1 MNEAGKFDFEKLKVG
16 AGGMEVTLAPT
27 AEFEAGGLPLPILDV
42 ELNGEAFEKLRERM
56 SGTEVECLL
65 RIKKTPDA

>member
-1 MNEAGKFDFEKLKVG
+1 MNGAGKFDFEKLKVR
-16 AGGMEVTLAPT
+16 AGGAEAIPAPT

-42 ELNGEAFEKLRERM
+42 ELKGEAFEKLRERM
-56 SGTEVECLL
+56 GGTEVECLL